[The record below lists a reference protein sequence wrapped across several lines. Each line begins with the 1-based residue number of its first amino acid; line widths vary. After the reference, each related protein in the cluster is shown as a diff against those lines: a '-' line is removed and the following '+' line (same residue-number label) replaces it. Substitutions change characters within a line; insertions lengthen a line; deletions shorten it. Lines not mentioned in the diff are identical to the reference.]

1 MCTKEPVNTEQEA
14 RESRTGRG
22 EDALAAGAEI
32 VIEWRRVKCVARSC
46 NAGGGSMESRE
57 ALRDSSQTQTGSSR
71 SDRSRAAGT
80 GVSGRAGAPAQVE
93 SPAQPGPS
101 VNPFAPDDGRCV
113 SKEEYWA
120 RWYESPYPDIDVSYE
135 WNNGRLEAKP
145 LPNKPQLNLYNWFLD
160 LLRRYIY
167 TYPIADL
174 INLETGFVLKIEDPA
189 EPSGQREAVRKPDI
203 GVILN
208 SNPVP
213 WGGVDQRH
221 FDGVCDMVVEA
232 VSDSTPAE
240 VLRDTEEKRRD
251 YALAGV
257 KEYYILD
264 PGGRHM
270 RFYRLIAGGQYE
282 EIQPDAGGVI
292 GSEVL
297 PGLQFRLEEL
307 ERRRDME
314 ELALDDLY
322 SGYVIPALKISA
334 TKAEAEAAARQAA
347 EQRAQEEAAARQA
360 EAQRAQE
367 EAAARQAEAQRADAE
382 AQRADAEAVARQEA
396 EQRREEEAQRADAE
410 AAARREAEEKVR
422 AMEDELARRGRQS
435 S

>member
-1 MCTKEPVNTEQEA
+1 
-14 RESRTGRG
+14 
-22 EDALAAGAEI
+22 
-32 VIEWRRVKCVARSC
+32 
-46 NAGGGSMESRE
+46 MESKE
-57 ALRDSSQTQTGSSR
+57 ALRDSSQTKAGSSQ
-71 SDRSRAAGT
+71 AAGAD
-80 GVSGRAGAPAQVE
+80 VSEPAVPPAQVE

-120 RWYESPYPDIDVSYE
+120 RWYENPYPDIDVSYE

-145 LPNKPQLNLYNWFLD
+145 PHNGPQLDLYKWFLV
-160 LLRRYIY
+160 LLHCYIE
-167 TYPIADL
+167 TFPIAKL
-174 INLETGFVLKIEDPA
+174 INLETGFVLKIEDPE

-213 WGGVDQRH
+213 WGGVDRRH

-240 VLRDTEEKRRD
+240 VRRDTEEKRRD

-264 PGGRHM
+264 PGGEHM

-292 GSEVL
+292 ASDVL

-307 ERRRDME
+307 ERQPGLKT
-314 ELALDDLY
+314 LALNNVY
-322 SGYVIPALKISA
+322 SGYVIPDFQISV
-334 TKAEAEAAARQAA
+334 TRTE
-347 EQRAQEEAAARQA
+347 
-360 EAQRAQE
+360 E
-367 EAAARQAEAQRADAE
+367 EAAARQAEAQRADAAE
-382 AQRADAEAVARQEA
+382 QRADAA

-410 AAARREAEEKVR
+410 AAARQAAEKHAQEEAAARREAEEKLR
-422 AMEDELARRGRQS
+422 AMEEEMARRGRQS